1 MTRKESKPKYT
12 KLGNGTETFKGWNR
26 TGIKRF
32 NKLVRVVKANRLCS
46 ESKDKEVELKLIYA
60 KLSRTLYQNQEG
72 VNGNEEDSDN
82 SSDDDI
88 NGYDGFAGEEME
100 S

>member
-1 MTRKESKPKYT
+1 M
-12 KLGNGTETFKGWNR
+12 
-26 TGIKRF
+26 
-32 NKLVRVVKANRLCS
+32 KANRLYS
-46 ESKDKEVELKLIYA
+46 ESKEMEVELKLIYV
-60 KLSRTLYQNQEG
+60 KLSEKLYKNQEG

-88 NGYDGFAGEEME
+88 NGYDGFSGAKME

>member
-1 MTRKESKPKYT
+1 M
-12 KLGNGTETFKGWNR
+12 
-26 TGIKRF
+26 
-32 NKLVRVVKANRLCS
+32 KANRLCS
-46 ESKDKEVELKLIYA
+46 ESKEMEVELKLIYA
-60 KLSRTLYQNQEG
+60 KLSRKLYRNQEG

-88 NGYDGFAGEEME
+88 NRYDGFVEEDME

>member
-1 MTRKESKPKYT
+1 M
-12 KLGNGTETFKGWNR
+12 
-26 TGIKRF
+26 
-32 NKLVRVVKANRLCS
+32 
-46 ESKDKEVELKLIYA
+46 EVELKLIYT
-60 KLSRTLYQNQEG
+60 KLSRKLYQNQEG

-88 NGYDGFAGEEME
+88 NGYDGFTGEEIE